1 MIRRIVCGGQ
11 TGVDRAALD
20 VALRRGVECGGWVPR
35 GRLAEDGVIPSTYPG
50 LAEAPD
56 DRPETRTALNV
67 RDSDA
72 TLILS
77 RGELSGGSRFT
88 ARSAREQRRPCL
100 HVDLAAEAPADA
112 VRRVRAWL
120 REVRPAVLHVAGPRG
135 SEDPEVGGEAGRFL
149 EAVLREEQE
158 GGET

>member
-20 VALRRGVECGGWVPR
+20 VALRLGVQCGGWVPR

-56 DRPETRTALNV
+56 ERPETRTALNV

-72 TLILS
+72 TLIVS

-88 ARSAREQRRPCL
+88 ARSAREQHRPCL
-100 HVDLAAEAPADA
+100 HVNLAAQAPADA
-112 VRRVRAWL
+112 VREVRAWL
-120 REVRPAVLHVAGPRG
+120 RAVRPAVLHVAGPRA
-135 SEDPEVGGEAGRFL
+135 SEDSEAGREAERFL
-149 EAVLREEQE
+149 DTVLREE
-158 GGET
+158 GGGRT